1 MGGFFMN
8 KVKILAYTY
17 LTNEQ
22 LIDFTLE
29 EIENLKKL
37 SELLDPTEYEN
48 RLHLVNQLIMEV
60 KRRNLSIKKPLLAMR
75 ILSW

>member
-1 MGGFFMN
+1 MN